1 MNSSYKIA
9 VIGGTGKSGSYLI
22 QELFSNNFPIKAL
35 VRNPQKYAQFP
46 AEVELVLGDVS
57 DPKAINRLL
66 KGCTHVVSMLGLGTP
81 PSEPT
86 IFTQSTQ
93 HILDAMQQ
101 EGIQRYIVTTGLNV
115 DTPYDQKGEKTK
127 FGTDWMK
134 QNFPISTAN
143 KQTEYDLLVNSTAD
157 WTLIRLPLIELT
169 DDNPPVNTDLKDC
182 FGDKISAKSLAKFVV
197 TQLSSNEFSRQ
208 APFVFNQD

>member
-9 VIGGTGKSGSYLI
+9 VIGGTGKSGSYLL

-35 VRNPQKYAQFP
+35 VRNPQKYDQFP
-46 AEVELVLGDVS
+46 AEVEMVLGDVS

-93 HILDAMQQ
+93 HILDAMQA
-101 EGIQRYIVTTGLNV
+101 EGILRYIVTTGLNV
-115 DTPYDQKGEKTK
+115 DTSYDQKGEKTK
-127 FGTDWMK
+127 FGTEWMK

-143 KQTEYDLLVNSTAD
+143 KQAEYELLVNSSVD
-157 WTLIRLPLIELT
+157 WTLIRLPIIELT
-169 DDNPPVNTDLKDC
+169 DENPPINTDLEDC
-182 FGDKISAKSLAKFVV
+182 IGDKISAKSLAEFVIK
-197 TQLSSNEFSRQ
+197 QLFSTEFSRL
-208 APFVFNQD
+208 APFVFNQI

>member
-1 MNSSYKIA
+1 MTSSYKIA

-22 QELFSNNFPIKAL
+22 QELFSNHFQVKAL
-35 VRNPQKYAQFP
+35 VRNPQKVQQIP
-46 AEVELVLGDVS
+46 AGIEIVLGEVTDK
-57 DPKAINRLL
+57 DAITRLL
-66 KGCTHVVSMLGLGTP
+66 NGCTHVVSMLGMGTP

-86 IFTQSTQ
+86 IFAQSTQ

-115 DTPYDQKGEKTK
+115 DTPSDQKSEQTQ
-127 FGTDWMK
+127 FGTQWMK

-157 WTLIRLPLIELT
+157 WTLIRLPMIELT

-182 FGDKISAKSLAKFVV
+182 TENKISAKSLAKFVV
-197 TQLSSNEFSRQ
+197 TQLLSKEFSRQ
-208 APFVFNQD
+208 APFVFNQV

>member
-1 MNSSYKIA
+1 MTSSYKIA

-22 QELFSNNFPIKAL
+22 QELFSNNFQVKAL
-35 VRNPQKYAQFP
+35 VRNSQKINQIP
-46 AEVELVLGDVS
+46 AGVEIVLGDVT
-57 DPKAINRLL
+57 DIDAVRRLL
-66 KGCTHVVSMLGLGTP
+66 KGCTHVVSMLGMGTP

-86 IFTQSTQ
+86 IFAQSTH

-101 EGIQRYIVTTGLNV
+101 EGILRYIVTTGLNV
-115 DTPYDQKGEKTK
+115 DTPSDQKSEKTQ
-127 FGTDWMK
+127 FGTQWMK

-143 KQTEYDLLVNSTAD
+143 KQAEYDLLVSSVAD

-169 DDNPPVNTDLKDC
+169 DDNVPINTDLKDC
-182 FGDKISAKSLAKFVV
+182 TGNKISAKSLAKFVV
-197 TQLSSNEFSRQ
+197 MQLFSKELSGQ